1 MNKKQNIFS
10 GCHSIIALRSFKFQ
24 VPDAKIEIL
33 DKKYLFDNQ
42 DNSPYRGRPVILLP
56 DGRVLQKELDFG
68 YSNFFP
74 DSWDQ
79 RRILREVEHAVNN
92 NMGYIPG
99 TMFLHGFSSDG
110 IEIQIGY
117 DSKTGDILTYFPII
131 W

>member
-1 MNKKQNIFS
+1 MKDKQNIFT
-10 GCHSIIALRSFKFQ
+10 GCHSIIGLRYFKLQ
-24 VPDAKIEIL
+24 VPEAKIEVL
-33 DKKYLFDNQ
+33 DKKYLFDNH
-42 DNSPYRGRPVILLP
+42 NGSPYRGRPIITLP
-56 DGRVLQKELDFG
+56 DGRVLKKELDSGF
-68 YSNFFP
+68 SNFFP

-79 RRILREVEHAVNN
+79 ERIVREVEYAVNN

-99 TMFLHGFSSDG
+99 TMFLHGISSDG